1 MGENKII
8 TYKNIDDAIKEIDD
22 NSREIHLSLG
32 VIDYD
37 APYLLHYD
45 VTLHLP
51 PCCIPK
57 WETRDFLI
65 RIDMLQTI
73 TILEQK

>member
-8 TYKNIDDAIKEIDD
+8 TYENIDDVIKEIDD

-57 WETRDFLI
+57 MKTRDFLI

>member
-1 MGENKII
+1 MGDNKII
-8 TYKNIDDAIKEIDD
+8 AYEKIDDAIKVIND
-22 NSREIHLSLG
+22 NSREIHLLLG

-51 PCCIPK
+51 PYCIPK
-57 WETRDFLI
+57 WKTRDFLI

>member
-1 MGENKII
+1 MRDNNII
-8 TYKNIDDAIKEIDD
+8 TYEKIDDAIKVISD

-51 PCCIPK
+51 PFCIPK
-57 WETRDFLI
+57 WKIRDFLI

>member
-1 MGENKII
+1 MEDNNII
-8 TYKNIDDAIKEIDD
+8 TYEKIDDAINVINN

-57 WETRDFLI
+57 RKTRDFLI

>member
-1 MGENKII
+1 MGDNKII
-8 TYKNIDDAIKEIDD
+8 TYEKIDDAIKVINDT
-22 NSREIHLSLG
+22 SREIQLSLG

-51 PCCIPK
+51 SYCIPK
-57 WETRDFLI
+57 WKTRDFLS
-65 RIDMLQTI
+65 RINMLQTI